1 VDLVKKAFPDVSSDS
16 QSARIRGVT
25 SAKSNKGTSHRVLM
39 ARLSHFALCENWGF
53 YPKLTVRF
61 FRDVFFVESTR
72 DYTVLM

>member
-1 VDLVKKAFPDVSSDS
+1 
-16 QSARIRGVT
+16 
-25 SAKSNKGTSHRVLM
+25 M